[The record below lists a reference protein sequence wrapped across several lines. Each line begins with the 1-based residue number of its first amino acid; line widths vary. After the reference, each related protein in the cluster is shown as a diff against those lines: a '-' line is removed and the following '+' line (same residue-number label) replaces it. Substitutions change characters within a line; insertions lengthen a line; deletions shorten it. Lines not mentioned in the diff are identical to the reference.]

1 MAADERPRERPARKL
16 TKKRKESRR
25 ISLDIPER
33 FRDAADAE
41 EDVAAPKHN
50 NAISMHQSIFSMI
63 ARAGQQSQTD
73 LGATEEVDSGDSD
86 DDARRN
92 IQYSS
97 LDGAARMSR
106 LSSAHD
112 FQSPFEGVEEGR
124 ALKGKHRR
132 AISEHKLLRSL
143 PKLKISSR
151 KESKSEARGVD
162 PMSSSQFL
170 PPPPPPEDEASSSS
184 RDESLVRNK
193 SRTSSGQDLHVEK
206 RRGSERKSRLGSIA
220 TGSKGKATVSLAN
233 RLQQI
238 FEFEELEEVISEYP
252 CWLLQSILLQ
262 GYMYITQ
269 KHICFYAYIPKKHH
283 DVSKTGYLSKRGR
296 SKYNRYWFILRGDV
310 LAYYTNPTELYFP
323 RNRINLQYAI
333 SAEVLE
339 SKDKHKDE
347 TTFIVTTD
355 ERTFQFKA
363 DSAVSAK
370 EWVRSIQKV
379 IFRTHNEGNS
389 VKISLPIQNVLEI
402 EESTILDFA
411 ETVKIRVIDNDE
423 TYAIDEYFFSFFS
436 HGQDALNV
444 LRIMINDNEHHQPTQ
459 QQGDQSATTPT
470 VLGLP
475 TKRNADTAQDISGYP
490 PYIEENVKATLSP
503 LPGPHVGRSSM
514 SADSRSSLDMRRSL
528 DVRRSMDASRS
539 LRRPSHE
546 VRRSF
551 SGHRYDKQSKSRPGD
566 RSPLSPK
573 PQDTLDSATESL
585 DPGTEESSA
594 HVQSIDESNASA
606 SQILDRSD
614 VFRAPTLHPGKPTKS
629 MKSDRHSQDTTR
641 SSGPDAFHLK
651 SRHTNKQTSG
661 TGPAHQASRYTP
673 DLEHEADSST
683 RLSGSSTALHDIA
696 TYPLQKAT
704 GIAGFLRTR
713 SKKVGSLL
721 AAESMGYYEK
731 VSGMLAGGRKHYTMA
746 DGLQPHDQVHGLE
759 EDEDAAKA
767 AQHFQEHFALPDEQ
781 LQSSYFA
788 YLQRILPNYGK
799 IYISGRSFC
808 FRSLVPTVKTK
819 IILPMRDIETIN
831 KEKGFRMGYHGLVV
845 VIRGHEE
852 LFFEFAKAEHR
863 DECAISILRILE
875 STKYIEDQQSS
886 SDGVDSDDEAA
897 KAEHELLQAARN
909 SAEAEVSISEIV
921 TADHDRVPLIFDDPL
936 ASIVDFKPSEALKIV
951 CLTIGSRGDV
961 QPYIALCK
969 ELIKEGH
976 KPIIAT
982 HDMFEDWVKG
992 HGIGFAPVAGD
1003 PAELM
1008 RICVQHGM
1016 FSLSFLKETNSKFRG
1031 WLDELCET
1039 SWAAC
1044 QGADVLIESP
1054 STMTGIHI
1062 AEALKIPYFRAFTM
1076 PWTRTRAYPH
1086 AFTVGQNKMGGAWNS
1101 MTYLAFDKV
1110 FWTAIAGQM
1119 NRWRRNQLKL
1129 RNTSQAK
1136 MQSNLRPFLYNFS
1149 PSVVPP
1155 PCDWPDWIRVTG
1167 YWFLDEGDS
1176 YEPPEAL
1183 AEFIEKARADK
1194 KKLVYIGFGSIV
1206 IDDPAALT
1214 KTVIDA
1220 VLMAD
1225 VRCVLSKGWSD
1236 RWQHDKSAP
1245 KSSEPDIP
1253 FPSEIFKIDAAP
1265 HDWLFKQMDAV
1276 VHHGGS
1282 GTTGASLRAGK
1293 PTIIK
1298 PFFGDQFFFATRVE
1312 DLGVGVWLKKVNT
1325 KALGKALWEA
1335 TNSER
1340 MKIKAKVLGQ
1350 KIRRESGTQTAIQT
1364 IYRELDRA
1372 RYLASTQA
1380 EREGDPIDDVDEDWT
1395 LVDDEGD
1402 LDISQGEPSL
1412 EHQAI
1417 NGMRLQGEDA
1427 TQTGSGMLA
1436 LGGIVMSPHRKL

>member
-1 MAADERPRERPARKL
+1 MAAEDRSKERPARKL

-25 ISLDIPER
+25 VSLDIPER
-33 FRDAADAE
+33 FRDAGDAD
-41 EDVAAPKHN
+41 EDVAAPKHS

-63 ARAGQQSQTD
+63 ARAGHQSQTD
-73 LGATEEVDSGDSD
+73 LGFTHQVDSGDSD
-86 DDARRN
+86 NEARQN
-92 IQYSS
+92 IKYGS

-106 LSSAHD
+106 LSSVHD
-112 FQSPFEGVEEGR
+112 FHSPLEEVEEGK
-124 ALKGKHRR
+124 ALKSKHRR
-132 AISEHKLLRSL
+132 ALSEHKLLRSL
-143 PKLKISSR
+143 PKLKMSGR
-151 KESKSEARGVD
+151 KESKSEAYATNT
-162 PMSSSQFL
+162 MSSSQFL
-170 PPPPPPEDEASSSS
+170 PSHHSADEPPFSS
-184 RDESLVRNK
+184 RDESLVEPNPK
-193 SRTSSGQDLHVEK
+193 PASGQDLRVEK
-206 RRGSERKSRLGSIA
+206 RRGPDRNSRHGGTTSGPKS
-220 TGSKGKATVSLAN
+220 KKTVPLAN

-238 FEFEELEEVISEYP
+238 FDFEDLEEVISEYP

-296 SKYNRYWFILRGDV
+296 SKYNRYWFVLRGDV

-339 SKDKHKDE
+339 SKEKHRDE
-347 TTFIVTTD
+347 TTFVVTTD
-355 ERTFQFKA
+355 EKTFQFKA

-379 IFRTHNEGNS
+379 MFRTHNEGNS

-436 HGQDALNV
+436 QGQDALNV
-444 LRIMINDNEHHQPTQ
+444 LRIMINDNEHHQTVQ
-459 QQGDQSATTPT
+459 QHGDPSAATTT
-470 VLGLP
+470 IVDLP
-475 TKRNADTAQDISGYP
+475 SSRNAGTAQGIPGHA
-490 PYIEENVKATLSP
+490 PYIEENVRATLSP
-503 LPGPHVGRSSM
+503 LPGSVVGRSSM
-514 SADSRSSLDMRRSL
+514 SADSQSSLDVQKSM

-539 LRRPSHE
+539 FRRTSHE

-551 SGHRYDKQSKSRPGD
+551 SGHRYDKQSKGRSGD
-566 RSPLSPK
+566 KSTSSPRL
-573 PQDTLDSATESL
+573 QDTSDSATNSV
-585 DPGTEESSA
+585 DPGTESSA
-594 HVQSIDESNASA
+594 HVQSMDESNGSA
-606 SQILDRSD
+606 SQILGRSD
-614 VFRAPTLHPGKPTKS
+614 VFRAHTVHSGQATTSERSDEL
-629 MKSDRHSQDTTR
+629 DRHSQDTTR
-641 SSGPDAFHLK
+641 SSGGRNFHPNPPRQSKQSGGPGAAHSAKYKHELENGPD
-651 SRHTNKQTSG
+651 QT
-661 TGPAHQASRYTP
+661 TA
-673 DLEHEADSST
+673 
-683 RLSGSSTALHDIA
+683 RLSTSSTAALQDIA
-696 TYPLQKAT
+696 SYPLQKAA
-704 GIAGFLRTR
+704 GLAGFLRTR
-713 SKKVGSLL
+713 SKKMGNLL
-721 AAESMGYYEK
+721 STESMGYYEK
-731 VSGMLAGGRKHYTMA
+731 VSGMLAGGRKHYNVA
-746 DGLQPHDQVHGLE
+746 DGLQPNDRVHNPE

-808 FRSLVPTVKTK
+808 FRSLVPTIKTK

-875 STKYIEDQQSS
+875 STKYIEEDQS
-886 SDGVDSDDEAA
+886 SDGVDSEDEAA
-897 KAEHELLQAARN
+897 KAEHELLQAARDT
-909 SAEAEVSISEIV
+909 AEGDVNLPAAEL
-921 TADHDRVPLIFDDPL
+921 DRIPLIFDDPL
-936 ASIVDFKPSEALKIV
+936 ASIVDFKPAEPLKIV

-961 QPYIALCK
+961 QPYISLCK

-976 KPIIAT
+976 EPIIAT
-982 HDMFEDWVKG
+982 HGMFESWVKE
-992 HGIGFAPVAGD
+992 HGIGFATVAGD

-1016 FSLSFLKETNSKFRG
+1016 FSYGFLKETNSKFRG
-1031 WLDELCET
+1031 WLDELCDT
-1039 SWAAC
+1039 AWTAC
-1044 QGADVLIESP
+1044 QGANVLIESP
-1054 STMTGIHI
+1054 SAMVGIHI
-1062 AEALKIPYFRAFTM
+1062 AEALGIPYFRAFTM

-1086 AFTVGQNKMGGAWNS
+1086 AFAVGPNKMGGAWNS
-1101 MTYLAFDKV
+1101 MTYLTIDKV
-1110 FWTAIAGQM
+1110 FWVAIAGQM
-1119 NRWRRNQLKL
+1119 NSWRREQLKL
-1129 RNTSQAK
+1129 RNTSQAR
-1136 MQSNLRPFLYNFS
+1136 MQANQRPFLYNFS
-1149 PSVVPP
+1149 PHVVPP

-1167 YWFLDEGDS
+1167 YWFLDEVDFK
-1176 YEPPEAL
+1176 PPEDL
-1183 AEFIEKARADK
+1183 SQFIADARADK

-1206 IDDPAALT
+1206 IQDPAALT
-1214 KTVIDA
+1214 RTIIEA
-1220 VLMAD
+1220 VQLAD

-1236 RWQHDKSAP
+1236 KWQGDKDTTKEAF
-1245 KSSEPDIP
+1245 EVEIP
-1253 FPSEIFKIDAAP
+1253 LPPEIFKIESAP

-1298 PFFGDQFFFATRVE
+1298 PFFGDQYFFATRVE
-1312 DLGVGVWLKKVNT
+1312 DLGVGIYLKRINT
-1325 KALGKALWEA
+1325 KMLGKALWEA

-1340 MKIKAKVLGQ
+1340 MKVKARILGN
-1350 KIRRESGTQTAIQT
+1350 KIRKENGAQIAVQT

-1372 RYLASTQA
+1372 KALSNRQPERA
-1380 EREGDPIDDVDEDWT
+1380 EEEEEYGDMDADWT

-1402 LDISQGEPSL
+1402 VQGMELPVEAIS
-1412 EHQAI
+1412 
-1417 NGMRLQGEDA
+1417 GMREQAMDDSG
-1427 TQTGSGMLA
+1427 TGPSTLA
-1436 LGGIVMSPHRKL
+1436 VGAVLSQQRKAD